1 MYAYVFCTE
10 KQKQK
15 TQPMKA
21 TIVLLISLFSIHVS
35 KAADG
40 DDVNTS
46 ARTIIATA
54 ISEQL
59 SYHDLSASFLQG
71 IAFAEVKILETGKL
85 EVLNVNAATAEERE
99 IIKSKI
105 ESMKVVVS
113 EGVAGKVFAF
123 RFEFIRPT
131 A

>member
-1 MYAYVFCTE
+1 
-10 KQKQK
+10 
-15 TQPMKA
+15 MKA

>member
-15 TQPMKA
+15 TQTMKA

-71 IAFAEVKILETGKL
+71 IAFAEVKILETGKTGSP
-85 EVLNVNAATAEERE
+85 ECKCCNCRRA
-99 IIKSKI
+99 
-105 ESMKVVVS
+105 
-113 EGVAGKVFAF
+113 
-123 RFEFIRPT
+123 
-131 A
+131 